1 MERQG
6 GSRVGR
12 RKGVEELPRRGAAAP
27 SRLEGEEEEEEEEKK
42 EEEERPK
49 EASRC
54 DSKLQPV
61 PCACLS
67 VTCVGG
73 QEVTGGI
80 TWGRGHMGQG
90 HMGWTSRAPRC
101 YQLPVADLGVTS
113 RLTIRPSG
121 S

>member
-1 MERQG
+1 M
-6 GSRVGR
+6 
-12 RKGVEELPRRGAAAP
+12 EELPRRGAAAP

-73 QEVTGGI
+73 QEVT
-80 TWGRGHMGQG
+80 WGRGHMGAGSHGVDQQSAK
-90 HMGWTSRAPRC
+90 M
-101 YQLPVADLGVTS
+101 LPT
-113 RLTIRPSG
+113 TCC
-121 S
+121 